1 MKNLPTGQAGDNIK
15 SKLWETAYAASALS
29 GKTWNQIMQKFE
41 KPQPT
46 PLNQNKETLAPQKI
60 EEKLQKQNITRK
72 LNLKKTSVATVIKA
86 ISEQKTTEAPQPI
99 KKVGLEIFWKK
110 FLIFSKLY
118 NFSCFYFH
126 LICFSKIFKNNLR
139 CNIIVFYFI

>member
-46 PLNQNKETLAPQKI
+46 PLNQNKETLAPQK
-60 EEKLQKQNITRK
+60 
-72 LNLKKTSVATVIKA
+72 LKKNYKNKILQENLTL
-86 ISEQKTTEAPQPI
+86 
-99 KKVGLEIFWKK
+99 KKPVW
-110 FLIFSKLY
+110 
-118 NFSCFYFH
+118 
-126 LICFSKIFKNNLR
+126 LR
-139 CNIIVFYFI
+139 